1 MDSTGSGALRIK
13 NGLDRVGLTKKTATN
28 LSSSQIVLNKTQFE
42 PNFGSGPKGKNLDQV
57 GSVWPQAIVKNS
69 GQIRVWVGQVRLATL
84 PGMNI
89 LSEKLEYNIRNYLT
103 LF

>member
-1 MDSTGSGALRIK
+1 M
-13 NGLDRVGLTKKTATN
+13 ATN
-28 LSSSQIVLNKTQFE
+28 LSSNQTVLNKPNLNPILGLALRVQIWVKSGQF
-42 PNFGSGPKGKNLDQV
+42 G
-57 GSVWPQAIVKNS
+57 PQAIVKNS

-89 LSEKLEYNIRNYLT
+89 LSKKLEYNIRNYLT